1 MKFSLRKFGR
11 YLFMWTFF
19 KKEKKERKREKY
31 LNIIWETWKIDEAG
45 TKKLK
50 NTLLSKDGL
59 DLEVEQISLMTI
71 STSPDGLRKDQQC

>member
-1 MKFSLRKFGR
+1 
-11 YLFMWTFF
+11 
-19 KKEKKERKREKY
+19 
-31 LNIIWETWKIDEAG
+31 
-45 TKKLK
+45 LK